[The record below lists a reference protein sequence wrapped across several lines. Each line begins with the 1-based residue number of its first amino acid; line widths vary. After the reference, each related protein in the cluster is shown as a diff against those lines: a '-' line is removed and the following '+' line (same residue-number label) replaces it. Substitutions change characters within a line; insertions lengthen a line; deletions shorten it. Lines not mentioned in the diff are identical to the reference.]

1 MTSKALGG
9 YIVVD
14 PAICHG
20 QPVFRGTRILV
31 ADVLEQLASGMSWE
45 AIIEE
50 WHGALTK
57 QAIAEA
63 VRLAQE
69 ALALHASQLVAAQ

>member
-1 MTSKALGG
+1 MTSKSLGR

-31 ADVLEQLASGMSWE
+31 ADVLEQLALGMSWE